1 MSAKPKSKG
10 AARWRDPVA
19 FIEQAL
25 IDPDTG
31 EHFKLY
37 PEQIE
42 FIRRALTLTPDGRLP
57 YPEMVFSAPKKS
69 GKTGVAA
76 MVALFVA
83 VALAGNYGEI
93 YCLANDFE
101 QSQGRVFTACAKIIE
116 ASPLLRDSA
125 TITQN
130 KIIFRSTG
138 TFIAA
143 CASDYSGFAGGNPTL
158 TICDELWG
166 FVHEAS
172 RRLFAEAIPSP
183 ARKVSGRLT
192 VTYAGFEG
200 ESTLLEQ
207 LYKRGMQGELI
218 GTDLH
223 AGGGMLTYWTHSMR
237 APWQSEKWREQQRAS
252 LPTNQFL
259 RMIENKWVSTE
270 SSFVDPAWWQSCKD
284 PKLRPLIIAPH
295 LPIWVGVDASVK
307 RDSTA
312 IVAVTCDS
320 STKRARLIF
329 HRIFQPSASAPL
341 DFEATIEKTVLELKQ
356 RFKLRAAFFDPFQM
370 AATAARLKARGV
382 NMVEFPQTAGNLT
395 EASTTLFN
403 FIKDRNLAVYPSEEI
418 DLAISRAVALEIPN
432 RGWKISK
439 EKASHKI
446 DVVVAMAQA
455 LYAAVSD
462 DSNLSAEGIEML
474 AMAAAGVQFARK
486 KATSWALEDL
496 PEYAAMQKEQERPCD
511 RCGLPVGSSYIPI
524 SNDKVVHA
532 ERCPIVEAPKEKDSF
547 GSPILGEDKKPST
560 IDVLRASVPIPRERA
575 GEV

>member
-1 MSAKPKSKG
+1 MTTKLKNK
-10 AARWRDPVA
+10 AARRWKDDPVA
-19 FIEQAL
+19 FIEQTM
-25 IDPDTG
+25 IDPDTD
-31 EHFKLY
+31 EPFKLY
-37 PEQIE
+37 AEQIA
-42 FIRRALTLTPDGRLP
+42 FLRAALSLNAAGRLP

-76 MVALFVA
+76 MIAIYVAMV
-83 VALAGNYGEI
+83 LAGNYGEI
-93 YCLANDFE
+93 YCLANDYE

-130 KIIFRSTG
+130 KITFKSTG
-138 TFIAA
+138 TFIQA

-192 VTYAGFEG
+192 VSYAGFEG
-200 ESTLLEQ
+200 ESTLLED
-207 LYKRGMQGELI
+207 LYKRGIAGELI
-218 GTDLH
+218 GTDLS
-223 AGGGMLTYWTHSMR
+223 AGNGCLMYWTHEMR
-237 APWQSEKWREQQRAS
+237 APWQTEVWREQQRAS

-259 RMIENKWVSTE
+259 RMIENRWVSTE
-270 SSFVDPAWWQSCKD
+270 SSFVDPAWWQACRD
-284 PKLRPLIIAPH
+284 QNLRPLIVAPH

-312 IVAVTCDS
+312 VVAVTCDC

-329 HRIFQPSASAPL
+329 HRIFQPSATAPL
-341 DFEATIEKTVLELKQ
+341 DFEATIEKTILELKQ
-356 RFKLRAAFFDPFQM
+356 RFKLRAAYYDPYQM
-370 AATAARLKARGV
+370 AASAARLKARGV
-382 NMVEFPQTAGNLT
+382 KMVEFPQTAGNLT

-418 DLAISRAVALEIPN
+418 DLAISRAVALEIPA

-455 LYAAVSD
+455 LYAAISD
-462 DSNLSAEGIEML
+462 QQIDVTRL
-474 AMAAAGVQFARK
+474 AQ
-486 KATSWALEDL
+486 ALFGQLRPETDDAIVDINKT
-496 PEYAAMQKEQERPCD
+496 PEYLAMQKEQERPCD
-511 RCGLPVGSSYIPI
+511 RCGLAVGPSYIPV
-524 SNDKVVHA
+524 SLDKVIHA
-532 ERCPIVEAPKEKDSF
+532 GACPVVEPPKEKDSF
-547 GSPILGEDKKPST
+547 GEEVQPTKPSM
-560 IDVLRASVPIPRERA
+560 IDVLRASVPVPRGRA
-575 GEV
+575 G